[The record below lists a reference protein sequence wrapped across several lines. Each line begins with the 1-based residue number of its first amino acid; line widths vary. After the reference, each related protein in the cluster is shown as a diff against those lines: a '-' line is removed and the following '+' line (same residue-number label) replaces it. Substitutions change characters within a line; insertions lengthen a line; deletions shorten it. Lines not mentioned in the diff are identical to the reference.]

1 MFVIKYTAKKMKLS
15 IKDLAHLL
23 KNSLVEN
30 LFFVQWYDGLRE
42 TILPETN
49 FNLLTDLK
57 HAAN

>member
-1 MFVIKYTAKKMKLS
+1 MKLS

-57 HAAN
+57 HATN